1 MAETSQA
8 TRKSIGGKRPQKR
21 VMSDVEAK
29 SISIP
34 DHEGNDV
41 NIVWCLWPWNDD
53 YRDQPPPF
61 PYQVYVLDS
70 ATGVAQNSNLPADL
84 ARYIE
89 QIGGISDG
97 NCHYRFEVYSR
108 PFSSILACVAHQR
121 KEVDHRNRNGI
132 VPRLVS
138 TWATPSSF
146 SNHDEGYKGRIIVI
160 DRNDWADHGV
170 TLVSFDPAE
179 YDHPGRYDHWNVVG
193 NGDHDVVQAYR
204 VRSKMSL
211 VARLREWWTDAGHSW
226 TEADLERRNNGGFS
240 PALYP
245 AVDPASH
252 YDAEHKDVDE
262 LDGTAPGNPGLQN
275 QAGTEDEDED
285 LDTPGIKNL
294 LDKAELFR
302 REDEL
307 PDLQSE
313 TYSDSFGLPITSV
326 WSSER
331 AKTRPAFSFT
341 LYLAYDLL
349 PLQPTA
355 LFGCLNKGL
364 IAQEAWTLD
373 VVQNMPSLEAAFQ
386 YHARASD
393 RRTLTRVLQARFC
406 IRMVLQKVAGPKLPN
421 ELLEYLEELLV
432 PPEIPNYSSYP
443 RRPFQ
448 DVCMYMDP
456 SSLSAGPLLVYSNPR
471 RFRPEDVLS
480 KAHIIEPVNSF
491 ATLWRNT
498 IFEDDVMRIK
508 LLRYWHRVADEL
520 HVLWS
525 IASPRTT
532 SIVGALPTLSLKLEM
547 PEVYAFGPY
556 SRSETATKMH
566 YTLQSQRT
574 VTLHNYPFL
583 SHDIWCDALE
593 VVDLDTGKAI
603 PTLPLKVQ
611 RHDRHDNDSWATTR
625 ELGFQDDS
633 YEDRRSGRETYMRT
647 IAPGGTETDLMLT
660 NHTPWDW
667 IRDAALLGWLVDGG
681 HYLARLKPGTT
692 VPRWTYGSAN
702 HLEGPYNLP
711 PMPVVME
718 EEVRIKFCVEEE
730 EANYL

>member
-8 TRKSIGGKRPQKR
+8 TRKSVGGKRPRKR
-21 VMSDVEAK
+21 VMGDVEAK

-41 NIVWCLWPWNDD
+41 NIVWCLWPWNHD

-70 ATGVAQNSNLPADL
+70 ATGVAQNSNLAADF

-89 QIGGISDG
+89 KIGGISDG

-108 PFSSILACVAHQR
+108 PLSSILACVAHQR
-121 KEVDHRNRNGI
+121 KEVDRRNRNGI

-138 TWATPSSF
+138 SWATTSSF
-146 SNHDEGYKGRIIVI
+146 SNDFEGYKGRIIVI

-179 YDHPGRYDHWNVVG
+179 YDRPGQYDEWNIIG
-193 NGDHDVVQAYR
+193 YGDHDVVQAYR
-204 VRSKMSL
+204 FRSELSLLVRLKD
-211 VARLREWWTDAGHSW
+211 WWMDAGHSW

-252 YDAEHKDVDE
+252 YDAEHEDVHE
-262 LDGTAPGNPGLQN
+262 LDGTALGDPGPES
-275 QAGTEDEDED
+275 QADSEDEDD
-285 LDTPGIKNL
+285 GITRIKDIF
-294 LDKAELFR
+294 DKAELFKP
-302 REDEL
+302 EDEL
-307 PDLQSE
+307 RDLRNE
-313 TYSDSFGLPITSV
+313 AYSDSFGLPVTSV

-331 AKTRPAFSFT
+331 AKTRPVCSFT

-364 IAQEAWTLD
+364 IAHEAWTLD

-386 YHARASD
+386 YHARASA
-393 RRTLTRVLQARFC
+393 RRAPARVLQAISC
-406 IRMVLQKVAGPKLPN
+406 MGMVLQKVAAPKLPN

-448 DVCMYMDP
+448 DGFMYMDP
-456 SSLSAGPLLVYSNPR
+456 KSLSTGPLLVYSNPR
-471 RFRPEDVLS
+471 RFYPEDVLS
-480 KAHIIEPVNSF
+480 KARITGPVNSS
-491 ATLWRNT
+491 ATLHPGS
-498 IFEDDVMRIK
+498 IFQDDV
-508 LLRYWHRVADEL
+508 LRVRFLRFWHRVADEL

-525 IASPRTT
+525 VASPRATN
-532 SIVGALPTLSLKLEM
+532 IVSALPTLSLKLEM
-547 PEVYAFGPY
+547 PEVYVFDAW
-556 SRSETATKMH
+556 SWKKTDIKMH
-566 YTLQSQRT
+566 YTMRSERM
-574 VTLHNYPFL
+574 VTLHNYVDL
-583 SHDIWCDALE
+583 SRDIWCDALE
-593 VVDLDTGKAI
+593 VVDLDSGKAI
-603 PTLPLKVQ
+603 PMLPLKLQ
-611 RHDRHDNDSWATTR
+611 SHHKYHNDSWAMTR
-625 ELGFQDDS
+625 ELGFQDVS
-633 YEDRRSGRETYMRT
+633 VEGEPSDRENHMRT
-647 IAPGGTETDLMLT
+647 LRPGETETDSMVKHKSP
-660 NHTPWDW
+660 NDW
-667 IRDAALLGWLVDGG
+667 IRDAVLLGWLVDGG
-681 HYLARLKPGTT
+681 HYLVRLKPGTT
-692 VPRWTYGSAN
+692 VPRWTYGSVN
-702 HLEGPYNLP
+702 DLEGPYSLP

-718 EEVRIKFCVEEE
+718 EEVRFNFVVEEE
-730 EANYL
+730 EPNY